1 MDNETIVDLRE
12 EDKQLQENDQPK
24 LSKEAQLLI
33 DAGGELNGCEDVIRF
48 RTTYSMYRFEYK
60 MHSDLLTID
69 TSECD
74 YTPSHRIEIMLYPIS
89 GVTFIESLKA
99 IATYL
104 TGVKSM
110 IANSVYYNEY
120 DLMYIEPKELYDIA
134 MRQLTTVEL
143 DCLVNMLNN
152 VVTGYSK

>member
-1 MDNETIVDLRE
+1 MDNLDDCTIKE
-12 EDKQLQENDQPK
+12 ELESCQDNI

-33 DAGGELNGCEDVIRF
+33 DNGGELNGCGDVIRF

-99 IATYL
+99 IITYL
-104 TGVKSM
+104 TNIKLM
-110 IANSVYYNEY
+110 IESSTDYKPYEILLYVES
-120 DLMYIEPKELYDIA
+120 DELYDIA
-134 MRQLTTVEL
+134 MKRLTMLEL

-152 VVTGYSK
+152 VVTEYSK